1 MKAIKIVAMLLG
13 LFIGIPIRFYLIHFL
28 LVAAHG
34 DRLILFLFWVD
45 VFVTVPVAVMLKIVE
60 ESAAKEAGKK

>member
-1 MKAIKIVAMLLG
+1 MKAIKIVAMILG

-34 DRLILFLFWVD
+34 DRLIFFLFWID
-45 VFVTVPVAVMLKIVE
+45 VFVTVPLAVMMKIVE
-60 ESAAKEAGKK
+60 ESAAKEVSKK